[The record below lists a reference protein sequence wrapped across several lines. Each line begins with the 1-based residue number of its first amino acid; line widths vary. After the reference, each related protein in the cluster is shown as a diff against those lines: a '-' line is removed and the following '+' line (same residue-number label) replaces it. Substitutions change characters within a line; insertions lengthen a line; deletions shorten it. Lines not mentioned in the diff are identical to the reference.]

1 MASRLTLAVVGAFS
15 LSLLT
20 VGAGGAAVCD
30 PHCAPSQSNTN
41 RGAEVR
47 GVERANSR
55 AGVHG
60 QEGRDKAAQ
69 NPGNYKPSGEST
81 GDGGTGGSTGGDT
94 GGSTGGTDTGGGG
107 TPCTGC

>member
-15 LSLLT
+15 ISLLL
-20 VGAGGAAVCD
+20 VGGGGAAVCD

-41 RGAEVR
+41 RGGDAR
-47 GVERANSR
+47 GLERANSR

-69 NPGNYKPSGEST
+69 NPGNYKPTGGSG
-81 GDGGTGGSTGGDT
+81 GDTGGSTGGDT
-94 GGSTGGTDTGGGG
+94 GGSTGGDTGGGG